1 MKINEPQTKESKP
14 QTLKK
19 RFRNEAEEEEIKEE
33 EKTEEEMKRPIKKRV
48 CKALQKQIMP
58 KNILTT
64 VTMGEIIELN
74 SS

>member
-1 MKINEPQTKESKP
+1 
-14 QTLKK
+14 
-19 RFRNEAEEEEIKEE
+19 
-33 EKTEEEMKRPIKKRV
+33 MKRPIKKRV